1 MLLTMPTMSVN
12 ASTTDTGLRRDSG
25 RADDMLSMA
34 RTYEEFAI
42 SLVVSSLALHF
53 EILIM

>member
-12 ASTTDTGLRRDSG
+12 ASTADTGVRRDGG
-25 RADDMLSMA
+25 RADDMLSMV

-42 SLVVSSLALHF
+42 S
-53 EILIM
+53 